1 MKHYDVSEAFKIL
14 AENKITTNIESV
26 RRWLRLG
33 TIKGITPVSRK
44 EGWLIREDD
53 LYAFI
58 RSRLPYDVLI
68 ESTNAT
74 NDVNRVDDKEAIRN
88 EMWWELARKYIFEG
102 YIEPKKTQIQECIQ
116 HNGQSKELE
125 SYVWNAISKHKM
137 GYAKPHI
144 PYLLDAFLFD
154 GSRIKLDQ
162 HYELFEEKVLYAL
175 IEHLRQEK
183 VRKK

>member
-26 RRWLRLG
+26 RRWLRSG
-33 TIKGITPVSRK
+33 TIKGIEPVSRK

-53 LYAFI
+53 LQEFI
-58 RSRLPYDVLI
+58 CSRLPDGTNPTLI
-68 ESTNAT
+68 NAT
-74 NDVNRVDDKEAIRN
+74 NDVKEQNKESIRS
-88 EMWWELARKYIFEG
+88 EMWWELARKYNFEG
-102 YIEPKKTQIQECIQ
+102 YIEPKKVQIKDCIN
-116 HNGQSKELE
+116 HNRQSEELE
-125 SYVWNAISKHKM
+125 KYVWQAISQHKM

-154 GSRIKLDQ
+154 GQRIKLDQ
-162 HYELFEEKVLYAL
+162 RYELFEEKILYAL